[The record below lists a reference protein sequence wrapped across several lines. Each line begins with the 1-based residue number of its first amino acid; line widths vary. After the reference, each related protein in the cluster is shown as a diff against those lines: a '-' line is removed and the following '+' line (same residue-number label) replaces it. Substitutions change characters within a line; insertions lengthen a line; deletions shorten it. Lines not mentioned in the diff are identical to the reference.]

1 MGNINQKPPG
11 KNGDQETLIDKE
23 RSTWDINSHAL
34 NIAPGTEDQVQG
46 FKNKSK
52 LFICSKTIQLTRKY
66 DYKHFFVTDKKIV
79 LELVK
84 LYTCGASISQC
95 DYKVQ
100 ISDFVESDD
109 MVEEE
114 EFKMNKDVRKRMLQ
128 VIGPGNFNFSHVF
141 RNSEHIARYVHSG
154 AWISRQMN
162 EDSMTNDSIRRIFDS
177 HMSDDQKKLINTPP
191 KELIVDEEGS
201 MEVIHAE
208 LSDHVQ
214 YEQQTRLILSE
225 DKEAQ
230 NIVFVGPTGCGKS
243 NLVNQ
248 LYNKKVVI
256 SKASASSVTRK
267 MQFTQGDYKGRKCNI
282 VDTIGLC
289 DTVLSETEVYD
300 LIKDSIRAN
309 LVYIDKVAIVCSGR
323 IERAHKEAVKN
334 IMNWLD
340 YEHNKENFVFLYNK
354 SDSDSEDTRQQNLVI
369 MCEEFDISIE
379 QTVNIHSPNGSSL
392 PVKCVQALGL
402 KPGLELAEVASDLTN
417 FRRLLIS
424 EPTSRINVNVPITR
438 DKTDISYWYKTD
450 ISALLALLKQKDE
463 KENELKKALSQ
474 QKKEKE
480 KELKELQ
487 STEALSKHQEE
498 KIKELS
504 ITLSKQKDETELWR
518 RKALLLK
525 KKKELVDDFLKQN
538 EEKEKTSSQTGFHPL
553 LLTVSSK
560 GPARDR
566 QGKRMGVYTY
576 TGGEHNGRAMWA
588 NSDASQKLFYDSEG
602 HWTIG
607 PNPEENRGGLSTNKS
622 DQLCPPVSGWKYTTK
637 YTTVWTDDPLLTV
650 TAGER

>member
-1 MGNINQKPPG
+1 MGNINQKPSG

-23 RSTWDINSHAL
+23 RNTWDINSHAL

-66 DYKHFFVTDKKIV
+66 DYKHCFVTDKKIV
-79 LELVK
+79 LELVEQF
-84 LYTCGASISQC
+84 TRGAFISKF
-95 DYKVQ
+95 DYKVN
-100 ISDFVESDD
+100 ISDFIESDD
-109 MVEEE
+109 IVEEAV
-114 EFKMNKDVRKRMLQ
+114 FTMNKEVRKRMLQ
-128 VIGPGNFNFSHVF
+128 VVGPGNFNFSLAF
-141 RNSEHIARYVHSG
+141 RNSEHMARYIQSG
-154 AWISRQMN
+154 AWISHQMTQ
-162 EDSMTNDSIRRIFDS
+162 DSMKNDSIRRIFDS
-177 HMSDDQKKLINTPP
+177 HMSDEQKKLINTPP
-191 KELIVDEEGS
+191 AELITDEEGS
-201 MEVIHAE
+201 MEIIHAE

-214 YEQQTRLILSE
+214 YEQQTRLILTE
-225 DKEAQ
+225 DKDAQ

-309 LVYIDKVAIVCSGR
+309 LVYIDKVVIVCSGR

-354 SDSDSEDTRQQNLVI
+354 SDSDSEDTRQQNLVT
-369 MCEEFDISIE
+369 MCEKFDISIE
-379 QTVNIHSPNGSSL
+379 QTVNIQTPNGSSL

-402 KPGLELAEVASDLTN
+402 KPGLELSEVASDLMN
-417 FRRLLIS
+417 FRRILIS

-438 DKTDISYWYKTD
+438 DKTDI
-450 ISALLALLKQKDE
+450 IALLALLKQKDQ

-474 QKKEKE
+474 QKEEKE

-518 RKALLLK
+518 QKALLK
-525 KKKELVDDFLKQN
+525 KKR
-538 EEKEKTSSQTGFHPL
+538 T
-553 LLTVSSK
+553 
-560 GPARDR
+560 R
-566 QGKRMGVYTY
+566 
-576 TGGEHNGRAMWA
+576 
-588 NSDASQKLFYDSEG
+588 
-602 HWTIG
+602 
-607 PNPEENRGGLSTNKS
+607 
-622 DQLCPPVSGWKYTTK
+622 
-637 YTTVWTDDPLLTV
+637 
-650 TAGER
+650 